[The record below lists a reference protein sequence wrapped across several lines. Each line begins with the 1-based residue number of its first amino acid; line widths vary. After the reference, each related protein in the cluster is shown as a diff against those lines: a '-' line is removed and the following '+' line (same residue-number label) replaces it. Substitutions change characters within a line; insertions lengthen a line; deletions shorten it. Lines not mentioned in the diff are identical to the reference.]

1 MAERLPVGA
10 SRNIKSPTSL
20 SSGSNLTASDI
31 PNGCVDR
38 VHSQL
43 TFQDVEPNVSNSQL
57 LSNGSSNVSNH
68 NAVQNRQGFPEPTTR
83 NGGRTKEGDSRN
95 ENEWVEQDEPGV
107 YITLTSL
114 PAGVKDL
121 KRVRFRCVN
130 CGFRALHLM
139 GFYPLCI
146 ILVEVN
152 VLLVCIISAVDC
164 LSICVEHILR
174 IMVRLW
180 LCWSDLSLFKN
191 ILARNGSYPWTGSL
205 FFKILVLVW
214 DKDLILVFLQDPSCI
229 QFFCIKL
236 LTICFY
242 VGYLWISHFCY
253 SILSKLRCEI

>member
-1 MAERLPVGA
+1 MNVENLTRKAQLQEIELERTNKQLKEAIAIAGEETAKCKAAKEVIKSLTSQLKEMAERLPVGA

-121 KRVRFRCVN
+121 KRVRFSRKRFSEKQAEQWWAEN
-130 CGFRALHLM
+130 RARVYEQYNVRM
-139 GFYPLCI
+139 GDK
-146 ILVEVN
+146 
-152 VLLVCIISAVDC
+152 S
-164 LSICVEHILR
+164 SIGTVSE
-174 IMVRLW
+174 
-180 LCWSDLSLFKN
+180 DL
-191 ILARNGSYPWTGSL
+191 
-205 FFKILVLVW
+205 
-214 DKDLILVFLQDPSCI
+214 Q
-229 QFFCIKL
+229 
-236 LTICFY
+236 
-242 VGYLWISHFCY
+242 H
-253 SILSKLRCEI
+253 